1 MTVVLTTDGS
11 DRSWTALP
19 HAHALATALGQP
31 LKVLR
36 VLHPMLDVADEFG
49 PSIADASRRVS
60 ERWTEEIAVG
70 LRAMAVEAE
79 PVVAIV
85 ERRESVQ
92 QAIVRNARDLGASV
106 VAMNSRG
113 AGLLHHAA
121 IGSTAM
127 AMVGDA
133 GCPVMLVGP
142 AVVVPAGQGPYRAVI
157 TNDGSRDSDTSI
169 PAFATLF
176 SGANVDVVLTSVYE
190 RAIGDAEREREMGD
204 LRTHLETFRDQFSVG
219 GSVQTRVMAA
229 TGFASTAHAIARAG
243 EELEASIIAMG
254 SHGHSVVR
262 HLFAGSTTLGV
273 LKQSRLPVLVV
284 AV

>member
-11 DRSWTALP
+11 DRSWAALP
-19 HAHALATALGQP
+19 HARALSTALAHP

-36 VLHPMLDVADEFG
+36 VLHPMLDVGEEFG
-49 PSIADASRRVS
+49 PSIADAARKVS
-60 ERWTEEIAVG
+60 ERWRDDMAG
-70 LRAMAVEAE
+70 KLREAGVEAE

-92 QAIVRNARDLGASV
+92 QAIVRGAGELGAAV

-113 AGLLHHAA
+113 AGLLHHAV

-127 AMVGDA
+127 AVVGDA
-133 GCPVMLVGP
+133 GCPVLLVGP
-142 AVVVPAGQGPYRAVI
+142 AAVVPAGQPPYRAIV
-157 TNDGSRDSDTSI
+157 TNDGSRDSDASI
-169 PAFATLF
+169 GAFAELF
-176 SGANVDVVLTSVYE
+176 RGTDVEILLASVYE
-190 RAIGDAEREREMGD
+190 RAIGDAEREREMGE
-204 LRTHLETFRDQFSVG
+204 LRAHLETFRDRFSVG

-229 TGFASTAHAIARAG
+229 TGFASTAQAIASAG
-243 EELEASIIAMG
+243 EELEATVIAMG

-273 LKQSRLPVLVV
+273 LKESRLPVLVV